1 MTLSSFLRIQAR
13 NTLVICICSMLQSL
27 TGANDPIDPNAPSRY
42 TWTTDHMHVGVRW
55 QPFVGRPGNNLHD
68 ARRPVIAEHSSYAQF
83 WVSWAAA
90 EPSPGNIDYA
100 RHLSSYLVA
109 IEEAIDICVAEGIKV
124 EMVFWHCPSWAS
136 VTGKRGAW
144 KPKVDH
150 YNAFV
155 KRIATHFKGRVDAY
169 QLYHEAN
176 LKGMME
182 DGDIDFLMSE
192 IFIKGAR
199 VIRDV
204 YAAPPSK
211 PVLVSTSGCS
221 PCEACPSLA
230 GLKGSGA
237 LAVEDYY
244 RRLIGNKELMDLVD
258 GLNMNVSDNFNGYG
272 MMDGDIIPN
281 VWTQY
286 DLIRGQLD
294 ASQYLSK
301 KVLSSES
308 WIIWD
313 DSGNSH
319 DVNGDGAKNEKDA
332 YDKAVTILGNLLDQ
346 GLNTINLPWSDNSS
360 PWSMGLTKRRDYNG
374 RVKKFAPEKVIAAA
388 DGGTDI
394 VTRKVGLRGGDENF
408 SIVDIEVGP
417 YTVKNYINPRDANHL
432 HYYIWKWYSGIAG
445 GSDEVIRHAISGEPG
460 NSIKAFGPGITGAE
474 QYKVSSYNRSRKK
487 FTVLLYSGGANAKSW
502 ARISIPARIQRGW
515 HYNNEYSTTD
525 FRGEG
530 FADGDKYQA
539 HVVTKNISRENGSDQ
554 KVSVQKSKV
563 LTVANGTLQATV
575 GNIRKFTSIEFIKIE

>member
-1 MTLSSFLRIQAR
+1 MNHPSQPQNVLG
-13 NTLVICICSMLQSL
+13 ICIFFLVQSIA
-27 TGANDPIDPNAPSRY
+27 GANDVAAVAGHYN
-42 TWTTDHMHVGVRW
+42 WTTDHMHVGVRW
-55 QPFVGRPGNNLHD
+55 QPFVGRSGNNAYD

-83 WVSWAAA
+83 WLSWAAA
-90 EPSPGNIDYA
+90 EPLPGNTDYA

-109 IEEAIDICVAEGIKV
+109 IEGAVDICVAEGIKV

-144 KPKVDH
+144 RPKVDH

-182 DGDIDFLMSE
+182 DGDIDFLISE

-199 VIRDV
+199 AIRDV
-204 YAAPPSK
+204 YAAAPPS
-211 PVLVSTSGCS
+211 PVLISTSGCS
-221 PCEACPSLA
+221 PCEACPPLP
-230 GLKGSGA
+230 GLKGRGA
-237 LAVEDYY
+237 MAVEDYY
-244 RRLIGNKELMDLVD
+244 RRLIGNKELMNLVD

-286 DLIRGQLD
+286 DLVRRQLD
-294 ASQYLSK
+294 ASQYISK

-308 WIIWD
+308 WITWD
-313 DSGNSH
+313 DSKNSH
-319 DVNGDGAKNEKDA
+319 DVNGDGTKDEKDA
-332 YDKAVTILGNLLDQ
+332 YDKAVTILGNLLGR

-360 PWSMGLTKRRDYNG
+360 SWSMGLTKRRDYNG
-374 RVKKFAPEKVIAAA
+374 RIKKLKPEIVIPAR
-388 DGGTDI
+388 GGGADI
-394 VTRKVGLRGGDENF
+394 VTSKVALAGTDKNF
-408 SIVDIEVGP
+408 NFHKEIGKEGNDF
-417 YTVKNYINPRDANHL
+417 TVKDYIDPPDPNHL
-432 HYYIWKWYSGIAG
+432 HYYVWRWYSQIAG

-474 QYKVSSYNRSRKK
+474 QYKVSSYNRLRKK

-502 ARISIPARIQRGW
+502 ARVSIPARIQRGR
-515 HYNNEYSTTD
+515 HYNNEFSTTN

-539 HVVTKNISRENGSDQ
+539 LVVTKNISRQNGSDQ

-563 LTVANGTLQATV
+563 MTVANGTLQATV
-575 GNIRKFTSIEFIKIE
+575 GNIRKFTSIEFVKVE

>member
-1 MTLSSFLRIQAR
+1 MNHPSQPQNVLG
-13 NTLVICICSMLQSL
+13 ICIFFLVQSIA
-27 TGANDPIDPNAPSRY
+27 GANDVAAVAGHYN
-42 TWTTDHMHVGVRW
+42 WTTDHMHVGVRW
-55 QPFVGRPGNNLHD
+55 QPFVGRSGNNAYD

-90 EPSPGNIDYA
+90 EPLPGNTDYA

-109 IEEAIDICVAEGIKV
+109 IEGAVDICVAEGIKV

-144 KPKVDH
+144 RPKVDH

-182 DGDIDFLMSE
+182 DGDIDFLISE

-199 VIRDV
+199 AIRDV
-204 YAAPPSK
+204 YAAAPPS
-211 PVLVSTSGCS
+211 PVLISTSGCS
-221 PCEACPSLA
+221 PCEACPPLP
-230 GLKGSGA
+230 GLKGRGA
-237 LAVEDYY
+237 MAVEDYY
-244 RRLIGNKELMDLVD
+244 RRLIGNKELMNLVD

-286 DLIRGQLD
+286 DLVRRQLD
-294 ASQYLSK
+294 ASQYISK

-308 WIIWD
+308 WITWD
-313 DSGNSH
+313 DSKNSH
-319 DVNGDGAKNEKDA
+319 DVNGDGTKDEKDA
-332 YDKAVTILGNLLDQ
+332 YDKAVTILGNLLGR

-360 PWSMGLTKRRDYNG
+360 AWSMGLTKRRDYNG
-374 RVKKFAPEKVIAAA
+374 RVKKLSPEKVIAAA
-388 DGGTDI
+388 DGGADI

-408 SIVDIEVGP
+408 SIVDIESGA
-417 YTVKNYINPRDANHL
+417 YTVDNYINPADANHL
-432 HYYIWKWYSGIAG
+432 HYYIWKWYSSIAG

-502 ARISIPARIQRGW
+502 ARISIPARIQRGR
-515 HYNNEYSTTD
+515 HYNNEFSSTD

-539 HVVTKNISRENGSDQ
+539 LVVTKNISRENGSDQ
-554 KVSVQKSKV
+554 KVSVQKSKI
-563 LTVANGTLQATV
+563 LTVTNGTLRATV
-575 GNIRKFTSIEFIKIE
+575 GNICKFTSIEFVEVE